1 MSDFNIA
8 EMGARIKEQRHRL
21 GYTQQYVYD
30 KLDISQNH
38 YSRVEN
44 GRDGISFENLL
55 KLSEILDVSIDYL
68 ITGKVS
74 GTSCPEFVSEYNS
87 LSKAQREFIVEQIQ
101 LLKKYDL
108 K

>member
-1 MSDFNIA
+1 MSEFSIS
-8 EMGARIKEQRHRL
+8 EMGARIKDQRHRM

-30 KLDISQNH
+30 KMDISQNH
-38 YSRVEN
+38 YSRIEN

-55 KLSEILDVSIDYL
+55 ELSEILNVSIDYL
-68 ITGKVS
+68 ITGKINGV
-74 GTSCPEFVSEYNS
+74 GCPEFVSEYNS
-87 LSKAQREFIVEQIQ
+87 LSKEQRAFIVEQIQ